1 MLRRLSCWLLL
12 LLAAIPRLAT
22 GQTGNADTIS
32 GVVSLGQCIQF
43 ALQNQPALKQSLID
57 EAIQKANINI
67 ALSSWL
73 PQANL
78 NANLIHYFE
87 LPTTVTTNFTNP
99 SAGKIAFQSGVY
111 NNSTPQF
118 SATENIFN
126 NDVLYAA
133 TTAKYY
139 KVQSKQEIEN
149 TKINVVVDVSKAY
162 YNVLLSMLQITILDE
177 DIVRLEKSLKDAR
190 SQYEAGI
197 VDKVDYK
204 RATIALNT
212 SKVQL
217 KAATEAL
224 PAKYA
229 QLRQLMGLQDG
240 TNIELQVDTAAM
252 LQEINYDTTASL
264 DIANRIEYQQLQ
276 TTQTLQKQNTR
287 YYKNAFLPS
296 LSAYYN
302 YNWVYQNDKFDQL
315 YNKQYPNSLVGLNFS
330 LPLFQGFKRTQNIR
344 KSKLQEERLGWDEVN
359 LKLQINSEY
368 EQSLATYKASL
379 EALGMAKENVAIAR
393 EVYDVVFLQYREGV
407 KEYLEVITAESDL
420 KTSQVNHLNAV
431 FQLLVSRLDLQKS
444 TGSINVNY

>member
-1 MLRRLSCWLLL
+1 MLRRLTYWLLL
-12 LLAAIPRLAT
+12 LLAAIPRLAH
-22 GQTGNADTIS
+22 GQTGNADTLS
-32 GVVSLGQCIQF
+32 GVVSLEQCIQF

-57 EAIQKANINI
+57 ESIQRANINI

-73 PQANL
+73 PQATL

-99 SAGKIAFQSGVY
+99 SSGKVAFQSGVY

-126 NDVLYAA
+126 SDVLYAA
-133 TTAKYY
+133 TTAKWY
-139 KVQSKQEIEN
+139 KLQSKQEIQN
-149 TKINVVVDVSKAY
+149 TKINLVVDVSKAY

-177 DIVRLEKSLKDAR
+177 DITRLQKSLKDAY
-190 SQYEAGI
+190 SQYQAGI

-204 RATIALNT
+204 RAMIALNN
-212 SKVQL
+212 SKIQL

-229 QLRQLMGLQDG
+229 QLRQLIGLQD
-240 TNIELQVDTAAM
+240 NRDIKLQVDTASM

-264 DIANRIEYQQLQ
+264 DIANRIEYQQLH
-276 TTQTLQKQNTR
+276 TTRTLQKENTR

-302 YNWVYQNDKFDQL
+302 YNWVFQNDNFAHL
-315 YNKQYPNSLVGLNFS
+315 YDKQYPNNLLGVNFS

-344 KSKLQEERLGWDEVN
+344 KSKLQEERLNWDEVN

-368 EQSLATYKASL
+368 EQSLATYKTSL
-379 EALGMAKENVAIAR
+379 DALVMAKENVAIAR

-431 FQLLVSRLDLQKS
+431 FQLLVSRLDLQKA
-444 TGSINVNY
+444 TGSVNVNY

>member
-1 MLRRLSCWLLL
+1 MLRRITCWLLL
-12 LLAAIPRLAT
+12 LLAAIPRLAQ
-22 GQTGNADTIS
+22 GQTGNADTLS
-32 GVVSLGQCIQF
+32 GVVSLEQCIQF

-57 EAIQKANINI
+57 ESIQRANINI

-73 PQANL
+73 PQASL
-78 NANLIHYFE
+78 NANLVHYFE

-99 SAGKIAFQSGVY
+99 SAGKVAFQSGVY

-133 TTAKYY
+133 TTAKWY
-139 KVQSKQEIEN
+139 KLQSKQEIQN
-149 TKINVVVDVSKAY
+149 TKINLVVDVSKAY
-162 YNVLLSMLQITILDE
+162 YNVLLSMLQISILDE
-177 DIVRLEKSLKDAR
+177 DITRLEKSLKDAY
-190 SQYEAGI
+190 SQYQAGI

-204 RATIALNT
+204 RAMIALNN
-212 SKVQL
+212 SKIQL

-229 QLRQLMGLQDG
+229 QLRQLIGLQDNR
-240 TNIELQVDTAAM
+240 NIELQVDTARM
-252 LQEINYDTTASL
+252 LQEISYDTTASL
-264 DIANRIEYQQLQ
+264 DIANRIEYQQLH
-276 TTQTLQKQNTR
+276 TTRTLQKENTR

-302 YNWVYQNDKFDQL
+302 YNWVYQNDHFAHL
-315 YNKQYPNSLVGLNFS
+315 YDKQYPNNLLGVNFS

-344 KSKLQEERLGWDEVN
+344 KSKLQEERLNWDEVN

-368 EQSLATYKASL
+368 EQSLATYKTSL
-379 EALGMAKENVAIAR
+379 DALMMAKENVAIAR

-431 FQLLVSRLDLQKS
+431 FQLLVSRLDLQKA
-444 TGSINVNY
+444 TGSVNVNY